1 MSTPNWQVDLA
12 APPYVGPVAGLIA
25 IVDTAY
31 SPPRALAFVAPSLKA
46 EAQLMASARELLAA
60 LQTLHRYMSG
70 MEIYEHGVLE
80 GDGKGENVPTCS
92 KLVREAIAKAW
103 VMSQQIVCWD
113 MTKYCADHEFRV
125 PARVD

>member
-1 MSTPNWQVDLA
+1 MTPNWQVDLT

-60 LQTLHRYMSG
+60 CKAAAEQFATL
-70 MEIYEHGVLE
+70 
-80 GDGKGENVPTCS
+80 DDAGELTETDCEAWQFV
-92 KLVREAIAKAW
+92 KDAIAKA
-103 VMSQQIVCWD
+103 
-113 MTKYCADHEFRV
+113 TRE
-125 PARVD
+125 P